1 MAKDFDLNLTVSA
14 KSKDFVLLNTT
25 SALNQTITNLVNI
38 RTGDII
44 SDFSVNSPLS
54 SLNYSVDPIYRE
66 YYLSLIPDYLTHI
79 TNGEITEA
87 EITTNSVTNNKVSLD
102 IRYKTKSNASSRA
115 NTVKIEQNLY

>member
-44 SDFSVNSPLS
+44 SDFSVNSPLA

-66 YYLSLIPDYLTHI
+66 YYLSLIPDFLTHI
-79 TNGEITEA
+79 TNGEIAEA

-102 IRYKTKSNASSRA
+102 LRYKTKSNASGRA

>member
-38 RTGDII
+38 TTGDII
-44 SDFSVNSPLS
+44 SDFSINSPLS

-66 YYLSLIPDYLTHI
+66 YYLSLIPDYLTHV
-79 TNGEITEA
+79 TNGEIAEA

-102 IRYKTKSNASSRA
+102 VRYKTKSNASSRS

>member
-1 MAKDFDLNLTVSA
+1 MAKDFDLNLTVST

-25 SALNQTITNLVNI
+25 SALNQTITNLVNVK
-38 RTGDII
+38 TGDII
-44 SDFSVNSPLS
+44 SDFAINSPLS

-66 YYLSLIPDYLTHI
+66 YYLSLIPDYLTHV
-79 TNGEITEA
+79 TNGEIAEA

-102 IRYKTKSNASSRA
+102 VRYKTKLNASGRS

>member
-25 SALNQTITNLVNI
+25 SALNQTITNLVNVK
-38 RTGDII
+38 TGDII
-44 SDFSVNSPLS
+44 SDFAISSPLS

-66 YYLSLIPDYLTHI
+66 YYLSLIPDYLTHV
-79 TNGEITEA
+79 TNGEIA
-87 EITTNSVTNNKVSLD
+87 EVKITTNSVTNNKVSLD
-102 IRYKTKSNASSRA
+102 IRYKTKSNASGRS

>member
-25 SALNQTITNLVNI
+25 SALNQTITNLVNVK
-38 RTGDII
+38 TGDII
-44 SDFSVNSPLS
+44 SDFAINSPLS

-66 YYLSLIPDYLTHI
+66 YYLSLIPDYLTHV
-79 TNGEITEA
+79 TNGEIAEA

-102 IRYKTKSNASSRA
+102 VRYKTKSNASGRS
-115 NTVKIEQNLY
+115 NIVKIEQNLY

>member
-25 SALNQTITNLVNI
+25 SALNQTITNLVNVK
-38 RTGDII
+38 TGDII
-44 SDFSVNSPLS
+44 SDFAISSPLS

-66 YYLSLIPDYLTHI
+66 YYLSLIPDYLTHV
-79 TNGEITEA
+79 TNGEIAEV

-102 IRYKTKSNASSRA
+102 IRYKTKLNSSGRS

>member
-1 MAKDFDLNLTVSA
+1 MAKDFDLNLTVST

-25 SALNQTITNLVNI
+25 SALNQTITNLVNVK
-38 RTGDII
+38 TGDII
-44 SDFSVNSPLS
+44 SDFAINSPLS

-66 YYLSLIPDYLTHI
+66 YYLSLIPDYLTHV
-79 TNGEITEA
+79 TNGEIAEA

-102 IRYKTKSNASSRA
+102 VRYKTKSNASGRS

>member
-25 SALNQTITNLVNI
+25 SALNQTITNLVNVK
-38 RTGDII
+38 TGDII
-44 SDFSVNSPLS
+44 SDFAINSPLS

-66 YYLSLIPDYLTHI
+66 YYLSLIPDYLTHV
-79 TNGEITEA
+79 TNGEIAEA

-102 IRYKTKSNASSRA
+102 IRYKTKSNASGRS
-115 NTVKIEQNLY
+115 NIVKIEQNLY